1 MASRPKEGN
10 PAGNDRDPPPG
21 DGDLPPPGEA
31 IPVGD
36 DKIPKHTC
44 VVTYNGDAAT
54 GSATPDGFVIAG
66 RAASGKVAP
75 VPNPKSGPSISVQQ
89 TWENFR
95 VDAERNLILD
105 LITVIEGVT
114 AAVGKA
120 ATLAD
125 LKNAVAEVLKAVE
138 PLLFGR
144 KLLYSN
150 SWSFSFSCAAT
161 VDGEEDFAHE
171 FEVDH
176 SIGFS
181 AGITSPAGEDN
192 IHWAIKSDV
201 TVDVAEPSLGY
212 ESDDSK
218 PAPDGGKP
226 FTIHVGRAARPVRVG
241 PGAHT
246 ASEVVLLTITV
257 DDYGKEC
264 QKLIEQLKTI
274 LKDVGTVL
282 DSLAGAVQGNNP
294 AKTLLDSI
302 IKAVKDYIKAQLED
316 VKLALK
322 KSAGRVEIGT
332 SNFRIRCVGQQTT

>member
-1 MASRPKEGN
+1 MASRPNQGN
-10 PAGNDRDPPPG
+10 PVGEDRGPPR
-21 DGDLPPPGEA
+21 DNGDLQQPGEA

-36 DKIPKHTC
+36 DKPRKHSC

-54 GSATPDGFVIAG
+54 ESAIPDGFVIVG

-95 VDAERNLILD
+95 IDAERNLILD
-105 LITVIEGVT
+105 LITAIEAVT

-125 LKNAVAEVLKAVE
+125 LKSAVADVLKAVE
-138 PLLFGR
+138 PLLFG
-144 KLLYSN
+144 KKMLYSDT
-150 SWSFSFSCAAT
+150 WSFSFSCAAT
-161 VDGEEDFAHE
+161 IDGEEDLEHE

-212 ESDDSK
+212 ASDEKK
-218 PAPDGGKP
+218 PEPDGGKP
-226 FTIHVGRAARPVRVG
+226 FTTHAGRAARPVRIG

-246 ASEVVLLTITV
+246 ASEVVLLTIDV
-257 DDYGKEC
+257 DDYGEEC
-264 QKLIEQLKTI
+264 KKLIEQLKTI
-274 LKDVGTVL
+274 LKDIGTVL
-282 DSLAGAVQGNNP
+282 DSLSGAVQGTNP
-294 AKTLLDSI
+294 AKALLDSI

-322 KSAGRVEIGT
+322 KSTGRVEIGT
-332 SNFRIRCVGQQTT
+332 SNFRIRCVGRQVG